1 MHTARQ
7 LEERLFSIAIEG
19 RGASRAQLFGD
30 YGPLSRFGVVVHE
43 PYGAVGASY
52 LLQLAITAFYD
63 ARPERRDR
71 SMPVYPD
78 VFVFHVG
85 GRLGDHADF
94 DVYPPRKEVFVQDDP
109 VAVLNAINDRGI
121 THLAVP
127 DRAPERVQHEWKEP
141 AQAIDRIAAAWVYS
155 PSGRVAD
162 SDVAI
167 SSTSPRTEANA
178 KMALHAEE
186 SYHERQQALEAL
198 GDITVPP
205 DERLAARSDRR
216 KEVSIADRDRIRD
229 ARAELDRAEGRT
241 ETYRRVAVAD
251 ALRRLHRGAAPAF
264 QPSGEHRRR
273 Y

>member
-7 LEERLFSIAIEG
+7 LEEKLFSVTIEG
-19 RGASRAQLFGD
+19 RSADRGQLFGD

-85 GRLGDHADF
+85 GRFGDHADF
-94 DVYPPRKEVFVQDDP
+94 DVYPPRKEVFVDNDP
-109 VAVLNAINDRGI
+109 IAVLNAINDRGI

-127 DRAPERVQHEWKEP
+127 EREPDVVQHEWKEP
-141 AQAIDRIAAAWVYS
+141 AQAIDRIGAAWVYS
-155 PSGRVAD
+155 PSGRAPE
-162 SDVAI
+162 SDIAI
-167 SSTSPRTEANA
+167 TSTSPRAEANA
-178 KMALHAEE
+178 KMALHAQD
-186 SYHERQQALEAL
+186 SYHERQQAREAL
-198 GDITVPP
+198 GDISVAP
-205 DERLAARSDRR
+205 DERLAARRDRR
-216 KEVSIADRDRIRD
+216 DEVSIACRDRIRD
-229 ARAELDRAEGRT
+229 GRTQLDTAEGRT

-251 ALRRLHRGAAPAF
+251 TLRRLHRGPAPSF